1 MNRTFKHTFL
11 CLMAAAALFLA
22 SCGKNVPLTPPID
35 QNILRFGT
43 EESFDVV
50 TWNLQTFPLSQASM
64 ETIAH
69 IITQME
75 ADVIAL
81 QEIMD
86 YNSFHELVGMI
97 PHYEGFVYNATNSYR
112 LAYLY
117 DTRTVEVQNVYTIY
131 TGQTHPFPRA
141 PYVMECSFKGE
152 PVILINNH
160 LKAFGD
166 NYIDEDDPWDEEYRR
181 RLACQL
187 LDQYIVENFPN
198 DRVIVLGDL
207 NDQIAEPR
215 EYNVFLAFL
224 DKPDEYKFTDMDI
237 ALRPTYNNVSYP
249 TYLSHIDHILITNEL
264 FDAFDAPDAI
274 CRVIRV
280 DEYMGTWQ
288 NYATMVS
295 DHRPLGVRLY
305 LDYGRK

>member
-1 MNRTFKHTFL
+1 MNRTFKHTIIL
-11 CLMAAAALFLA
+11 LMAVAGLFLA
-22 SCGKNVPLTPPID
+22 SCGRNIPLTPPIE

-50 TWNLQTFPLSQASM
+50 TWNLQTFPASQASM
-64 ETIAH
+64 ETIAR
-69 IITQME
+69 IIPQME

-86 YNSFHELVGMI
+86 YNAFHELVGMI
-97 PHYEGFVYNATNSYR
+97 PHYSGFIYNATNSYR

-131 TGQTHPFPRA
+131 NGQTNPFPRA

-152 PVILINNH
+152 PVVLINNH

-187 LDQYIVENFPN
+187 LDQYIVQNFPTTASS
-198 DRVIVLGDL
+198 L
-207 NDQIAEPR
+207 
-215 EYNVFLAFL
+215 
-224 DKPDEYKFTDMDI
+224 
-237 ALRPTYNNVSYP
+237 
-249 TYLSHIDHILITNEL
+249 
-264 FDAFDAPDAI
+264 
-274 CRVIRV
+274 
-280 DEYMGTWQ
+280 W
-288 NYATMVS
+288 AT
-295 DHRPLGVRLY
+295 
-305 LDYGRK
+305 